1 MNLTIYGYSIKVI
14 KDGIKIDKDF
24 QIPIIEDRAFKYLCN
39 VYPKVIIKFLVEVY
53 GLDESLIESAY
64 FVDPNE
70 PDLRYDDKKMTMDL
84 LVNIA
89 PNEYINIEANTS
101 LSEGIRLK
109 NTNYLFRLIMS
120 KQITGKE
127 LIDVKML
134 QINFDLY
141 SEDYMGGIINIY
153 KMKNELNG
161 KILPGMPRIV
171 HVGLDKVYQN
181 PYNENIS
188 KWSMQF
194 LKMLTSRSI
203 KYTEEL
209 AGDYEDLKEVARL
222 MKEYSEDT
230 SNLMYYDKEAMNESV
245 RLTDL
250 AFAKEKG
257 INEGKEQGYNL
268 GLINIAK
275 NMLKEKIDIKTISKV
290 TNLTKEEIL
299 NLK

>member
-24 QIPIIEDRAFKYLCN
+24 QISIIEDRAFKYLCN

-70 PDLRYDDKKMTMDL
+70 PDLRYDDKKITIDL

-120 KQITGKE
+120 KQITGKK

-141 SEDYMGGIINIY
+141 SED
-153 KMKNELNG
+153 
-161 KILPGMPRIV
+161 
-171 HVGLDKVYQN
+171 
-181 PYNENIS
+181 
-188 KWSMQF
+188 
-194 LKMLTSRSI
+194 
-203 KYTEEL
+203 
-209 AGDYEDLKEVARL
+209 
-222 MKEYSEDT
+222 T
-230 SNLMYYDKEAMNESV
+230 SNLMYYDKETMNESV

-257 INEGKEQGYNL
+257 
-268 GLINIAK
+268 
-275 NMLKEKIDIKTISKV
+275 KEKGII
-290 TNLTKEEIL
+290 
-299 NLK
+299 